1 MKRETFSAEGRERY
15 DAIAQSLVAGGSAEA
30 SRMFGMPTLKKG
42 GKAFAG
48 YYSGS
53 MTFKLRGP
61 AHTQALEPG
70 PVAGGGQS
78 GSVEEAVVED
88 VDLTLPAAGD
98 GRHASHAVGLPV
110 AQGEGDLDPE
120 R

>member
-1 MKRETFSAEGRERY
+1 MKREPFSAEGREHY

-61 AHTQALEPG
+61 AHTQALELPG
-70 PVAGGGQS
+70 ARLFDPS
-78 GSVEEAVVED
+78 GIGRPMKEWVEV
-88 VDLTLPAAGD
+88 PAASAD
-98 GRHASHAVGLPV
+98 RWEQL
-110 AQGEGDLDPE
+110 AQEALKTLDS
-120 R
+120 